1 MAVCRIKGE
10 KGADTSCMEEIII
23 SRGEAAEYAEFK
35 RQKRMTEVCRLL
47 LKLECDLTGIPPE
60 ETASAAKACK
70 DGGFGFVRVNPL
82 QVSCVRQIATL
93 PVICVAEEVYSDL
106 KTKVTAV
113 RQAFKNG
120 ADEVVMTLAGGKE
133 VKKEVKRLKKASRG
147 KRICFRIGDLSR
159 IRDKSCLAG
168 LPIATAIE
176 EDALESAKLLGGGTL
191 TVEGAMG
198 SVEVKRLFED
208 GADRVATADYQ
219 RVAKEL
225 FDEANRPEA
234 FESSAQSVD
243 GAPSS

>member
-1 MAVCRIKGE
+1 
-10 KGADTSCMEEIII
+10 MEEIII
-23 SRGEAAEYAEFK
+23 SRGEAAEFAEFK
-35 RQKRMTEVCRLL
+35 RQKRITEVCKLL
-47 LKLECDLTGIPPE
+47 LKVECDLTGLSPE
-60 ETASAAKACK
+60 DTASAVKACK

-82 QVSCVRQIATL
+82 QVARARERAAL
-93 PVICVAEEVYSDL
+93 PVICVAEEVNSDL

-120 ADEVVMTLAGGKE
+120 ADEVIMTLAGGKE

-147 KRICFRIGDLSR
+147 KRISFRIEDPSR
-159 IRDKSCLAG
+159 IRDKACLAG
-168 LPIATAIE
+168 LPIVTDIE
-176 EDALESAKLLGGGTL
+176 EEKLESAKLLGGGTL
-191 TVEGAMG
+191 TVEGAVG
-198 SVEVKRLFED
+198 SLEVRRLFE
-208 GADRVATADYQ
+208 GGVDRVATTDYQ